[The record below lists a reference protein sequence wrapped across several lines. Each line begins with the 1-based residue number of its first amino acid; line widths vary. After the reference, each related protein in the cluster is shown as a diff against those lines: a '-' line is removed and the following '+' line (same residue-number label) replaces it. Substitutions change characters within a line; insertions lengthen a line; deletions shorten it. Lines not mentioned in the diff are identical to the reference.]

1 MIELSTDKNEIK
13 TISFKVTEQEFRI
26 IQVKSLSKITKR
38 KIQIF
43 FPKNSDILTAA
54 SNSGSSK
61 KETKNVEND
70 TESEADIKSKS
81 YSSTSALNTPY
92 FSLQDLE
99 FSSDYIKTLIEQT
112 EINANENFENNNMM
126 LQKV

>member
-43 FPKNSDILTAA
+43 FPKNSDVLTAA

-70 TESEADIKSKS
+70 IESEADIKSKS

-99 FSSDYIKTLIEQT
+99 FSSDYIKTLTEQT

>member
-43 FPKNSDILTAA
+43 FPKNSDVLTAA

-61 KETKNVEND
+61 NETKNVEND
-70 TESEADIKSKS
+70 IESEADIKSKS

-99 FSSDYIKTLIEQT
+99 FSSDYIKTLTEQT

>member
-81 YSSTSALNTPY
+81 YLSTSALNTPY

>member
-13 TISFKVTEQEFRI
+13 TISFKVTEQEFHT

-43 FPKNSDILTAA
+43 SPKNSDVLTAA

-70 TESEADIKSKS
+70 TESEADVKSKS

>member
-43 FPKNSDILTAA
+43 SPKNSDVLTAA

-70 TESEADIKSKS
+70 TESEADVKSKS

>member
-43 FPKNSDILTAA
+43 FPKNSDVLTAA
-54 SNSGSSK
+54 SNSGSSEN
-61 KETKNVEND
+61 ETKNVEND
-70 TESEADIKSKS
+70 IESEADIKSKS

>member
-43 FPKNSDILTAA
+43 FPKNSDVLTAA

-70 TESEADIKSKS
+70 IESEADIKSKS

>member
-13 TISFKVTEQEFRI
+13 TISFKVTEQEFHI
-26 IQVKSLSKITKR
+26 IQVKSLSKSTKR

-43 FPKNSDILTAA
+43 SPKNSDVLTAA

-70 TESEADIKSKS
+70 IESEADIKSKS

-99 FSSDYIKTLIEQT
+99 FSSDYIKTLTEQT
-112 EINANENFENNNMM
+112 EINAKENFENNNMM